1 LIYFVLPIFIFHLL
15 YVHLCYSFLHREK
28 KFKSIVVLN
37 SSAFHSSVS
46 TFNPRWFPCS
56 DSHSYRAVYL

>member
-1 LIYFVLPIFIFHLL
+1 
-15 YVHLCYSFLHREK
+15 
-28 KFKSIVVLN
+28 VVLN